1 MCVCETECGCVCVLV
16 SVCRQQHQNVGNDQ
30 NVDHGC
36 FWRKEKKKN
45 LKKKN
50 IKPLGA
56 IPQCYLM
63 LHTLALH
70 MAVQKTLLLVLMLNV
85 FDVSHT
91 DGAKDSVI

>member
-1 MCVCETECGCVCVLV
+1 MCVLV
-16 SVCRQQHQNVGNDQ
+16 SVCRQQHQNAGNDQ
-30 NVDHGC
+30 NVDHGR
-36 FWRKEKKKN
+36 FWREEKN

-70 MAVQKTLLLVLMLNV
+70 MAVQRTLLMLNN